1 MTVFMGRS
9 SGRPS
14 FWDKNMQIKYLPAYR
29 KQDSINGVG
38 LWWEPGQVRNVSP
51 EVAEKLCGYS
61 DTWEVVNQA
70 DALVNDEPIMLT
82 KDEKPVEEPL
92 PVIDFHGMNKKAL
105 IEFAETK
112 YNEKLDKRQNEET
125 IRHKVIAL
133 FSKNEMEQR

>member
-1 MTVFMGRS
+1 ML
-9 SGRPS
+9 
-14 FWDKNMQIKYLPAYR
+14 IKYLPTYR
-29 KQDSINGVG
+29 KLDSINGVG

-51 EVAEKLCGYS
+51 EMAEKLLPYT
-61 DTWEVVNQA
+61 DTWAKTDENAPVLASEAIPLKQA
-70 DALVNDEPIMLT
+70 
-82 KDEKPVEEPL
+82 EKPVEEPL

-112 YNEKLDKRQNEET
+112 YNERLDKRQNEES